1 MTDDKTELFS
11 SKPIH
16 TAVLSLVVPTI
27 ISQLITVI
35 YNMADT
41 FFVGQMG
48 DPAKVAAVSVAMPA
62 FVMLTGI
69 ANLFGL
75 GGASLI
81 SRKLGGCDPEGA
93 KNTASFCLF
102 CGIVIALIYG
112 LLFIALRPVVLPL
125 LGATA
130 DTYDFAYRYILW
142 TTTIG
147 AVPTV
152 LNALLAHLVRAEGA
166 ARQAGFG
173 VALGGVLNILL
184 DPIFIFS
191 FHLGL
196 TGAAIATVISNCISV
211 LYYAGYLYRH
221 RETTVVGFRPSK
233 APFRENIP
241 KEVVLVGLPGF
252 IMTLMSVIS
261 NITLTRLVSAY
272 STEAIAGIGIAKK
285 IDTMA
290 YCVSQGLTQ
299 GVLPLVGFN
308 FACGNLKRVWKS
320 IRFTLLFGLVLAFIM
335 LTGMYLFAPQIT
347 RCFIDDTLTVL
358 YGRNFLR
365 IICFICPTTAINFLV
380 ITIFQATG
388 KKIQPLILSFLRKG
402 CLDVPL
408 MFLMNSRIGIYG
420 IAWATPMADWLCFIV
435 SAVLIIPYVRHIKE
449 NMQLSERCTD

>member
-1 MTDDKTELFS
+1 MTGDKTELFS

-16 TAVLSLVVPTI
+16 AAVLSLVVPTI

-41 FFVGQMG
+41 FFVGQMKN
-48 DPAKVAAVSVAMPA
+48 PAKVAAVSVAMPA

-112 LLFIALRPVVLPL
+112 LLFIALRPAVLPL
-125 LGATA
+125 LGATS
-130 DTYDFAYRYILW
+130 DTFDFAYRYILW

-147 AVPTV
+147 AMPTV
-152 LNALLAHLVRAEGA
+152 LNALLTHLVRAEGA

-173 VALGGVLNILL
+173 VALGGVLNIIL
-184 DPIFIFS
+184 DPIFIFPL
-191 FHLGL
+191 HMGL
-196 TGAAIATVISNCISV
+196 TGAAIATMVSNCVAV
-211 LYYAGYLYRH
+211 LYYLGYLYIH
-221 RETTVVGFRPSK
+221 RETTVVGFRLSK
-233 APFRENIP
+233 ASFRRNIP

-252 IMTLMSVIS
+252 VMTLMSVIS
-261 NITLTRLVSAY
+261 TSTLTRLVSTY

-285 IDTMA
+285 IDAMA

-299 GVLPLVGFN
+299 GILPLVGFN

-347 RCFIDDTLTVL
+347 RCFIDDTQTVL
-358 YGRNFLR
+358 YGRHFLR
-365 IICFICPTTAINFLV
+365 IICFICPSTSINFLV

-388 KKIQPLILSFLRKG
+388 KKFSRLSFHSYAK
-402 CLDVPL
+402 
-408 MFLMNSRIGIYG
+408 
-420 IAWATPMADWLCFIV
+420 
-435 SAVLIIPYVRHIKE
+435 AVLTCR
-449 NMQLSERCTD
+449 